1 MISCLIVCVASHYL
15 LRLLSPFKLVILPT
29 VNAFVPSSI
38 SLYLLRRRKERGGKK
53 AGGEALEV
61 LEAQLRDRA
70 DTLGLSLEQKT
81 KAMKQR
87 DKTVTY
93 VYTICNICII
103 CCFVLRITNANH
115 YCASVQYY
123 VVFFHTIYIY
133 LIVYIG
139 FKDPP

>member
-1 MISCLIVCVASHYL
+1 MIICLIVCVASHYL

-29 VNAFVPSSI
+29 VNAFVPSPI

-53 AGGEALEV
+53 AGGEALES

-70 DTLGLSLEQKT
+70 ETLGLSLEQKT

-103 CCFVLRITNANH
+103 CCFVLRITNVNH
-115 YCASVQYY
+115 CCASVQYY
-123 VVFFHTIYIY
+123 VMFFHTIYIY
-133 LIVYIG
+133 LIVYVG